1 MIAEISVIPI
11 GEGIDLAGYVA
22 RIVKIIDESG
32 LDYKLNA
39 MGTVVEGDSDRIFD
53 LITKCHNK
61 MLETAQR
68 VYTTVKIDERK
79 DKNIKMIE
87 HKVQAVEKELGR
99 SLKKKHGKEF
109 SSYSG

>member
-39 MGTVVEGDSDRIFD
+39 MGTVAEGDSDRIFD
-53 LITKCHNK
+53 LIKKCHNK

-79 DKNIKMIE
+79 DKNTKMIE
-87 HKVQAVEKELGR
+87 HKVQAVEKEIGR
-99 SLKKKHGKEF
+99 SLKK
-109 SSYSG
+109 

>member
-11 GEGIDLAGYVA
+11 GEGIDLASYVA
-22 RIVKIIDESG
+22 RVVNIIDESG

-53 LITKCHNK
+53 LIKKCHNK

-79 DKNIKMIE
+79 DKNTKMIE
-87 HKVQAVEKELGR
+87 HKVQAVEKEIGR
-99 SLKKKHGKEF
+99 SLKK
-109 SSYSG
+109 

>member
-11 GEGIDLAGYVA
+11 GEGIDLASYVA

-53 LITKCHNK
+53 LIKKCHNK

-79 DKNIKMIE
+79 DKHTKMIE

-99 SLKKKHGKEF
+99 SLKK
-109 SSYSG
+109 

>member
-11 GEGIDLAGYVA
+11 GEGIDLASYVA
-22 RIVKIIDESG
+22 SIVKVIDESG

-53 LITKCHNK
+53 LIKKCHNK

-79 DKNIKMIE
+79 DKNTKMIE
-87 HKVQAVEKELGR
+87 HKVQAVEKEIGR
-99 SLKKKHGKEF
+99 SLKK
-109 SSYSG
+109 